1 MKKDI
6 KTPRIIFMG
15 TPDFAVGILDKLIQE
30 GKNIVAVITS
40 VDKPAGRG
48 RKIHESAVK
57 KYALE
62 HNLAILQPKNLKNED
77 FLKELASYKADLQIV
92 VAFRMLPKLVW
103 AMPKMGTF
111 NLHASLL
118 PDYRGAAPINW
129 AIINGEK
136 KSGATTFFIDDKI
149 DTGNI
154 ILQEEVSIKETDTVG
169 DLHDKLMHLG
179 ADLVVKTVNQ
189 LEKGKI
195 KTISQKEMADTKPA
209 PKLYPET
216 CKIDWSKDID
226 TIYNHIRG
234 LSPYPSAWTTLRVQD
249 KDLKFKI
256 YKTSKEIEKHKLVI
270 GTLVSSKKSLKVAV
284 KNGFIILEEVQLA
297 GKRKMKIQ
305 DLRNG
310 LPISEIK
317 LLA

>member
-1 MKKDI
+1 
-6 KTPRIIFMG
+6 
-15 TPDFAVGILDKLIQE
+15 
-30 GKNIVAVITS
+30 
-40 VDKPAGRG
+40 
-48 RKIHESAVK
+48 
-57 KYALE
+57 
-62 HNLAILQPKNLKNED
+62 
-77 FLKELASYKADLQIV
+77 
-92 VAFRMLPKLVW
+92 
-103 AMPKMGTF
+103 
-111 NLHASLL
+111 
-118 PDYRGAAPINW
+118 
-129 AIINGEK
+129 
-136 KSGATTFFIDDKI
+136 
-149 DTGNI
+149 
-154 ILQEEVSIKETDTVG
+154 
-169 DLHDKLMHLG
+169 MHLG